1 MNNEPIIKKY
11 FTVGPAAIY
20 PNVNN
25 WCQTF
30 FNQGWGAISHRSSM
44 FREIYQHLDK
54 ELRMLMNIPSSHAI
68 LIASS
73 GSEIMERILQ
83 NCVREESFHFVNG
96 SFSKKFYDYALRLGI
111 NAHKV
116 EVEFG
121 NGFTEIPEI
130 SKEVELICM
139 THNETS
145 TGIKTS
151 EDFIHQVKL
160 KYPNRILVV
169 DTVSSAPLV
178 QLDFS
183 LVDICFFSSQKAFGL
198 PAGLGIFLINKNLAK
213 RLAGEEINKGKGA
226 HNTFAD
232 YLSNYENFETPS
244 TPNVLGVYLMS
255 RVAENMNKIGR
266 EQLWKDLKT
275 KKEKLHHI
283 FTNNPY
289 LKLVNGNKHGS
300 DTVLVTEFLK
310 EKVLVMDLLKANQI
324 VCSSGYGKFKDTQ
337 LRFSNFPANTV
348 DDVLFIEKVLL
359 S

>member
-1 MNNEPIIKKY
+1 MNNEPIIKRY

-68 LIASS
+68 FIASS

-83 NCVREESFHFVNG
+83 NCVRNESFHFVNG

-111 NAHKV
+111 DAHKV
-116 EVEFG
+116 EVDFG
-121 NGFTEIPEI
+121 NGFTEIPKI
-130 SKEVELICM
+130 SKEAELICM

-160 KYPNRILVV
+160 KYPDKILVV
-169 DTVSSAPLV
+169 DTVSSAPMV

-183 LVDICFFSSQKAFGL
+183 IVDICFFSSQKAFGL
-198 PAGLGIFLINKNLAK
+198 PAGLGIFIINKILAQRLEKEEVYK
-213 RLAGEEINKGKGA
+213 RKGA
-226 HNTFAD
+226 HNTLAD

-255 RVAENMNKIGR
+255 KVAEAMNQKGR
-266 EQLWKDLKT
+266 EQLWKDLKI
-275 KKEKLHHI
+275 KKEKLRHI
-283 FTNNPY
+283 FTNNSY
-289 LKLVNGNKHGS
+289 LKLVNGNTFGS
-300 DTVLVTEFLK
+300 DTVIVAAFLK
-310 EKVLVMDLLKANQI
+310 EKTLVMDLLKSNRI
-324 VCSSGYGKFKDTQ
+324 VCSSGYGKFKDAQ

-348 DDVLFIEKVLL
+348 DDVLFLEKVL
-359 S
+359 SS